1 MASLAGGI
9 VIRANTTRASWRLGR
24 EFGVSSTV
32 ATHLRRHKS
41 SISIASSPLKR
52 SLSRPSH
59 NYQIPIRLFSTTRRT
74 SSSPKFT
81 YGISASYCAKENRYS
96 PTKNLTPFN
105 PYNPIPVPLKPADR
119 RPASGQDAFFV
130 APISNTSDIAIGI
143 ADGVGGWIDSGVDP
157 SDFSHGFCE
166 YMAHTAS
173 LSNTIDEVPIS
184 ARRLLQKG
192 YDLICASGKVRA
204 GGSTAVVGIFNSG
217 GNMEVANLGDSGYIQ
232 LRSGAVHSAS
242 EFQTHAFNTP
252 YQLSLVPEAVMRQA
266 AKFGGEQLM
275 DLPRDAEVVSKE
287 LKHGDVVVFATDG
300 VWDNLSGGDVLRIVS
315 KRMRYER
322 AWVNGVEDKGTGVG
336 EKLGESIGEGV
347 AEGEDKNMLSLQS
360 SLAVDIAGEAKAAS
374 LSLRRD
380 GPFARE
386 VQRRYP
392 DEKWSGGKS
401 DDICVVV
408 VVAVEEGK

>member
-1 MASLAGGI
+1 MANVTGGI
-9 VIRANTTRASWRLGR
+9 ACRASTSKTLWRLKRDVGT
-24 EFGVSSTV
+24 F
-32 ATHLRRHKS
+32 ATPLRRYQS
-41 SISIASSPLKR
+41 
-52 SLSRPSH
+52 SLSTGSFSPSTQSH
-59 NYQIPIRLFSTTRRT
+59 NQVPLRLFSTTRRT
-74 SSSPKFT
+74 YSSPKFT
-81 YGISASYCAKENRYS
+81 YGISASYCAKESRYS

-105 PYNPIPVPLKPADR
+105 PYNPIPTPIKPADR

-130 APISNTSDIAIGI
+130 APVSKTSDIALGI

-173 LSNTIDEVPIS
+173 TSNTVDEAPIS
-184 ARRLLQKG
+184 ARRLMQKG
-192 YDLICASGKVRA
+192 YDLICASGKVHA
-204 GGSTAVVGIFNSG
+204 GGSTAVVGVFNSG

-266 AKFGGEQLM
+266 AKFGGQQLM
-275 DLPRDAEVVSKE
+275 DLPRDAEVISKE
-287 LKHGDVVVFATDG
+287 LKHGDVVVFASDG

-315 KRMRYER
+315 KRMRYEG
-322 AWVNGVEDKGTGVG
+322 AWVNGVGDGGTAVG
-336 EKLGESIGEGV
+336 EKLGESIEEGG
-347 AEGEDKNMLSLQS
+347 AEGEDKGTLSLQS
-360 SLAVDIAGEAKAAS
+360 SLAVDITGEAKTAS

-392 DEKWSGGKS
+392 DEKWSGGKA

-408 VVAVEEGK
+408 VVVVEEGK

>member
-1 MASLAGGI
+1 MANLKAGISL
-9 VIRANTTRASWRLGR
+9 RASNLKSFWSSR
-24 EFGVSSTV
+24 EIGVST
-32 ATHLRRHKS
+32 TLITPLRRYQS
-41 SISIASSPLKR
+41 SLCTPSLPLKHP
-52 SLSRPSH
+52 LSRPPHS
-59 NYQIPIRLFSTTRRT
+59 YQVPLRLFSTTRRT
-74 SSSPKFT
+74 YSSPKFT

-96 PTKNLTPFN
+96 PAKNLTPFN
-105 PYNPIPVPLKPADR
+105 PYNPISLPLKPVDR

-130 APISNTSDIAIGI
+130 APISNTSNIALGI

-166 YMAHTAS
+166 YMALTAS
-173 LSNTIDEVPIS
+173 TSNKIDDAPIS
-184 ARRLLQKG
+184 ARKLMQKG
-192 YDLICASGKVRA
+192 YDLICASDKVQA
-204 GGSTAVVGIFNSG
+204 GGSTAIVGIFNSG

-275 DLPRDAEVVSKE
+275 DLPRDAEVMSKE
-287 LKHGDVVVFATDG
+287 LKHGDVVVFASDG

-315 KRMRYER
+315 KRMRHEG
-322 AWVNGVEDKGTGVG
+322 AWVNRTGDEGTAAGERLAASIQEDSAEGGDKGT
-336 EKLGESIGEGV
+336 
-347 AEGEDKNMLSLQS
+347 LSLQS
-360 SLAVDIAGEAKAAS
+360 SLAVDITGEAKTAS

>member
-9 VIRANTTRASWRLGR
+9 SIRANASRAFSRLGR
-24 EFGVSSTV
+24 ELGVSSIV
-32 ATHLRRHKS
+32 ATHLRRYKS
-41 SISIASSPLKR
+41 SLSTTSPPPKL
-52 SLSRPSH
+52 SLPRPSH
-59 NYQIPIRLFSTTRRT
+59 NYRIPIRLFSTSPRA

-105 PYNPIPVPLKPADR
+105 PYNAIPVPLKPADR

-173 LSNTIDEVPIS
+173 LSNEIDEVPIS
-184 ARRLLQKG
+184 ARRLMQKG

-232 LRSGAVHSAS
+232 LRSGASGTGGGY
-242 EFQTHAFNTP
+242 ETGG
-252 YQLSLVPEAVMRQA
+252 EIW
-266 AKFGGEQLM
+266 GEQLM

-315 KRMRYER
+315 KRMRYEK
-322 AWVNGVEDKGTGVG
+322 AWVNGVEDKGTEVG
-336 EKLGESIGEGV
+336 EKLGELIEEGGV
-347 AEGEDKNMLSLQS
+347 EGKDKGMLSLQS

>member
-1 MASLAGGI
+1 MAYLTGGI
-9 VIRANTTRASWRLGR
+9 AFTAKIPRTFWA
-24 EFGVSSTV
+24 
-32 ATHLRRHKS
+32 LRRDAGTFA
-41 SISIASSPLKR
+41 IPLR
-52 SLSRPSH
+52 RYHSSLSTGSFSLKCSLSNQSH
-59 NYQIPIRLFSTTRRT
+59 NQQIPVRLFSTTRRT
-74 SSSPKFT
+74 YSSSKFT

-96 PTKNLTPFN
+96 PNKNLTTFN

-130 APISNTSDIAIGI
+130 APISNTSDIALGI
-143 ADGVGGWIDSGVDP
+143 ADGVGGWVDSGVDP
-157 SDFSHGFCE
+157 SDFSHGICE

-173 LSNTIDEVPIS
+173 VSNIIDEAPIS
-184 ARRLLQKG
+184 AKRLMQKG
-192 YDLICASGKVRA
+192 YDLLCASGKVRA
-204 GGSTAVVGIFNSG
+204 GGSTAVVGIINSG

-242 EFQTHAFNTP
+242 EYQTHAFNTP
-252 YQLSLVPEAVMRQA
+252 YQLSLVPEAVIKQA

-275 DLPRDAEVVSKE
+275 DSPRDADVLSKE
-287 LKHGDVVVFATDG
+287 LKHGDVVVFASDG
-300 VWDNLSGGDVLRIVS
+300 VWDNLSGGDILRIVS
-315 KRMRYER
+315 KRMRNEG
-322 AWVNGVEDKGTGVG
+322 AWVNGMGDRGIAVG
-336 EKLGESIGEGV
+336 ERLGEWIEEGS
-347 AEGEDKNMLSLQS
+347 AEGGDKEVLSLQS
-360 SLAVDIAGEAKAAS
+360 SLAVEITGEAKTAS

-408 VVAVEEGK
+408 LVAVEEGK

>member
-1 MASLAGGI
+1 MVKLTERIAIKAITPSPLWSFNRGVGISASFAIPLRRYQSSLSMAS
-9 VIRANTTRASWRLGR
+9 
-24 EFGVSSTV
+24 F
-32 ATHLRRHKS
+32 
-41 SISIASSPLKR
+41 PLKR
-52 SLSRPSH
+52 SLPRPPSR
-59 NYQIPIRLFSTTRRT
+59 NYQIPIRLFSTTRRIE
-74 SSSPKFT
+74 SSPKFT
-81 YGISASYCAKENRYS
+81 YGISASYCAKENRYD

-105 PYNPIPVPLKPADR
+105 SHNPIPVPLKPASR

-130 APISNTSDIAIGI
+130 APISNTSDIALGI

-157 SDFSHGFCE
+157 SDFSHGLCE

-173 LSNTIDEVPIS
+173 VSNTIDEVPIS

-204 GGSTAVVGIFNSG
+204 GGSTAVVGLFNSG

-242 EFQTHAFNTP
+242 GFQTHAFNTP
-252 YQLSLVPEAVMRQA
+252 YQLSLVPEAVIRQA
-266 AKFGGEQLM
+266 AKFGGQQLM
-275 DLPRDAEVVSKE
+275 DLPRDAEVMSKE
-287 LKHGDVVVFATDG
+287 LKHGDVVVFASDG

-315 KRMRYER
+315 NRMQYNGV
-322 AWVNGVEDKGTGVG
+322 WVNGAGGKGTGVG
-336 EKLGESIGEGV
+336 EKLRETIEESDN
-347 AEGEDKNMLSLQS
+347 ASASLSLQS
-360 SLAVDIAGEAKAAS
+360 SLAVDITGEAKAAS

-408 VVAVEEGK
+408 VVVAEEGK